1 MTVLLNSAYQHRTHL
16 NLVDITVMH
25 CVNSNRESFWSQHT
39 SATTEIGKVWTQ
51 PSSYRGNWY
60 FKCRCFARHIFPCY
74 FK

>member
-39 SATTEIGKVWTQ
+39 SD
-51 PSSYRGNWY
+51 NLN
-60 FKCRCFARHIFPCY
+60 
-74 FK
+74 